1 MDIAM
6 KFRETQ
12 LVQDSGSLRLLDLE
26 GNVLLELRGDE
37 IEEAVRAGFLDTR
50 DYHFSMYAYARLRK
64 EYKPFRKQA
73 PAAGESEP
81 VPVRVCDPVPSVR
94 EELDREDNEF
104 LASLGICWSAGS
116 TA

>member
-1 MDIAM
+1 M

-26 GNVLLELRGDE
+26 GNILLELQGDE
-37 IEEAVRAGFLDTR
+37 IDEAVRAGFLDTR

-64 EYKPFRKQA
+64 EYKPFRTRDSSPDKA
-73 PAAGESEP
+73 EP
-81 VPVRVCDPVPSVR
+81 VPVRVCEPVPAVR

-104 LASLGICWSAGS
+104 LAGLGICWRPAS